1 MERKKEPVKKKVLGR
16 GLSAL
21 LTSTTPS
28 AAAPPGAGRDPGF
41 LQIPLEKIRA
51 GSLQPRRTFSPEPL
65 EELVASIREKGILQ
79 PVLVRPTPD
88 GYELVA
94 GERRFRAAESAGL
107 STIPAVVRKL
117 TDREALEAALVENV
131 QRTDLNAI
139 ELAEGYQR
147 LAHDFSLSQEQ
158 VAERVGKDRV
168 TVANTVRLLRLP
180 SPVRQAVVD
189 GRLTAGHARALLSA
203 PPEHAPAICETVI
216 RRGLSVRETERLC
229 GAAVK
234 RSTARRPAPPDAHRK
249 SLEEELSRRG
259 GTRVRLR
266 GTLKKGRV
274 EISYFSPEELDRLCT
289 VLFGGR

>member
-21 LTSTTPS
+21 LTPTTPS
-28 AAAPPGAGRDPGF
+28 TAAPGAGRDPGF

-65 EELVASIREKGILQ
+65 EELVASVREKGILQ

-234 RSTARRPAPPDAHRK
+234 RTTARRPAPQDAHRK

-274 EISYFSPEELDRLCT
+274 EISYFSPEELDRLCS

>member
-1 MERKKEPVKKKVLGR
+1 MERKNEPVKKKVLGR

-28 AAAPPGAGRDPGF
+28 AAAPVAGRDPGF

-234 RSTARRPAPPDAHRK
+234 RTTARRPAPPDAHRK

>member
-1 MERKKEPVKKKVLGR
+1 MERKNEPVKKKVLGR

-21 LTSTTPS
+21 LTSTTPT
-28 AAAPPGAGRDPGF
+28 AAPGAGRDPGF
-41 LQIPLEKIRA
+41 LQIPMEKIRA
-51 GSLQPRRTFSPEPL
+51 GSLQPRRTFPPKAL
-65 EELVASIREKGILQ
+65 EELVASVREKGILQ

-94 GERRFRAAESAGL
+94 GERRFRAAEAAGL
-107 STIPAVVRKL
+107 STLPAVVRKL

-147 LAHDFSLSQEQ
+147 LTHDFSLSQEQ
-158 VAERVGKDRV
+158 VAERVGKDRA
-168 TVANTVRLLRLP
+168 TVANTVRLLKLP
-180 SPVRQAVVD
+180 SAVRQAVVD
-189 GRLTAGHARALLSA
+189 GRLSAGHARALLSA
-203 PPEHAPAICETVI
+203 PPEHAAAICETVLL
-216 RRGLSVRETERLC
+216 RGLSVRETERLC
-229 GAAVK
+229 GASEKRKTGRKAV
-234 RSTARRPAPPDAHRK
+234 PIDAHRK

-274 EISYFSPEELDRLCT
+274 EVSYFSPEELDRLCD

>member
-1 MERKKEPVKKKVLGR
+1 MERKNEPVRKKVLGR

-21 LTSTTPS
+21 LTGTTPS
-28 AAAPPGAGRDPGF
+28 QAVPGAARDPGF
-41 LQIPLEKIRA
+41 LLLSVGKIRA
-51 GSLQPRRTFSPEPL
+51 GSLQPRRTFSPKAL
-65 EELVASIREKGILQ
+65 EELVASIREKGVLQ

-94 GERRFRAAESAGL
+94 GERRFRAAEAAGL
-107 STIPAVVRKL
+107 STIPAVVRRL
-117 TDREALEAALVENV
+117 SDREALEAALVENI

-147 LAHDFSLSQEQ
+147 LLHDFSLSQEQ
-158 VAERVGKDRV
+158 V
-168 TVANTVRLLRLP
+168 TVRLLKLP
-180 SPVRQAVVD
+180 PPVRQAVAD
-189 GRLTAGHARALLSA
+189 GRLSAGHARALLSA
-203 PPEHAPAICETVI
+203 PLEHASAICETVL

-229 GAAVK
+229 GPAGKRKAA
-234 RSTARRPAPPDAHRK
+234 RSVAPPDVHRK

-274 EISYFSPEELDRLCT
+274 EISYFSSEELDRLCD
-289 VLFGGR
+289 VLFRGR

>member
-1 MERKKEPVKKKVLGR
+1 MERKNEPVKKKVLGR

-21 LTSTTPS
+21 LTGTTPS
-28 AAAPPGAGRDPGF
+28 SGAPGAGRDPGF
-41 LQIPLEKIRA
+41 LRIPLEKIRA
-51 GSLQPRRTFSPEPL
+51 GSLQPRRIFPPGAL
-65 EELVASIREKGILQ
+65 EELVCSIREKGVLQ

-94 GERRFRAAESAGL
+94 GERRFRAAEAAGL
-107 STIPAVVRKL
+107 STIPAVVRRL
-117 TDREALEAALVENV
+117 SDREALEAALVENI
-131 QRTDLNAI
+131 QREDLNPI

-158 VAERVGKDRV
+158 VAERVGKDRA
-168 TVANTVRLLRLP
+168 TVANTVRLLKLP
-180 SPVRQAVVD
+180 SPIRQAVAD
-189 GRLTAGHARALLSA
+189 GRLSAGHARALLSA
-203 PPEHAPAICETVI
+203 LPEHAAVICETVL

-229 GAAVK
+229 GPAGRRKAA
-234 RSTARRPAPPDAHRK
+234 RSVAPPDAHRK

-274 EISYFSPEELDRLCT
+274 EIFYFSPEELDRLCD
-289 VLFGGR
+289 VLFRGR

>member
-1 MERKKEPVKKKVLGR
+1 MERKNEPVKKKVLGR

-28 AAAPPGAGRDPGF
+28 AAAPGAGRDPGF
-41 LQIPLEKIRA
+41 LQIPLERIRA
-51 GSLQPRRTFSPEPL
+51 GSLQPRRTFSPEAL
-65 EELVASIREKGILQ
+65 DELVASIREKGILQ

-107 STIPAVVRKL
+107 STIPAVVRRL

-158 VAERVGKDRV
+158 VAERVGKDRA

-180 SPVRQAVVD
+180 SPVRQAVAD
-189 GRLTAGHARALLSA
+189 GRLSAGHARALLSA
-203 PPEHAPAICETVI
+203 PPEHAPAICETVL

-234 RSTARRPAPPDAHRK
+234 RTTSRRPAPSDTHRK

-274 EISYFSPEELDRLCT
+274 EISYFSPEELDRLCA

>member
-28 AAAPPGAGRDPGF
+28 TAAPGAGRDPGF

-234 RSTARRPAPPDAHRK
+234 RTTARRPAPPDAHRK

>member
-1 MERKKEPVKKKVLGR
+1 MERKNEPVKKKVLGR

-21 LTSTTPS
+21 LTGTTPS
-28 AAAPPGAGRDPGF
+28 SGAPGAGRDPGF
-41 LQIPLEKIRA
+41 LRIPVEKIRA
-51 GSLQPRRTFSPEPL
+51 GILQPRRTFPPAAL
-65 EELVASIREKGILQ
+65 EELAASIREKGILQ

-94 GERRFRAAESAGL
+94 GERRFRAAEAAGL

-117 TDREALEAALVENV
+117 TDREALEAALVENI

-147 LAHDFSLSQEQ
+147 LVHDFSLSQEE
-158 VAERVGKDRV
+158 VAERVGKDRA
-168 TVANTVRLLRLP
+168 TVANTVRLLKLP
-180 SPVRQAVVD
+180 PPVRQAVAD
-189 GRLTAGHARALLSA
+189 GRLSAGHARALLSA
-203 PPEHAPAICETVI
+203 PPEHASAICETVL

-229 GAAVK
+229 
-234 RSTARRPAPPDAHRK
+234 RPAGMRKPARGAPLPDAHRK

-274 EISYFSPEELDRLCT
+274 EISYFSPEELDRLCDI
-289 VLFGGR
+289 LFGGR